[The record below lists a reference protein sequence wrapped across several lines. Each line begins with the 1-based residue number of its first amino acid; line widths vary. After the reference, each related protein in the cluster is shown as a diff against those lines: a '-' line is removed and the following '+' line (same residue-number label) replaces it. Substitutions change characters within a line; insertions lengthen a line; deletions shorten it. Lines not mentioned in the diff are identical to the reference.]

1 MNKILIEGL
10 DRLGKDTLIQGILNK
25 VGYHHVMHFSK
36 PVQLDCYVPSPTG
49 MSARE
54 IKEQT
59 LQTYQEHSFRTM
71 FSILRDAKLTPII
84 CNRAHLGECVYAPLY
99 RGYSG
104 DYVFDL
110 ENQFG
115 MSSAYNLK
123 LILLIEDF
131 KAAKHFVDDGASLG
145 AIENREKEQELFLSA
160 FEKSII
166 QRKQVICV
174 TDPNTGSFKAK
185 HLILAEALS

>member
-25 VGYHHVMHFSK
+25 TGYHHVMHFSK

-49 MSARE
+49 MTAQE
-54 IKEQT
+54 I
-59 LQTYQEHSFRTM
+59 LQMSLQMYQERSFRTM
-71 FSILRDAKLTPII
+71 FSILRDAKFSHII

-104 DYVFDL
+104 DYVFEL
-110 ENQFG
+110 EQQYA
-115 MSSAYNLK
+115 MSSAFNVK
-123 LILLIEDF
+123 LILLTEDF
-131 KAAKHFVDDGASLG
+131 KAARHFVDDGASLG
-145 AIENREKEQELFLSA
+145 VIENREKEQELFLEA
-160 FEKSII
+160 FEKSVI

-174 TDPNTGSFKAK
+174 TDTETGKFKSK
-185 HLILAEALS
+185 ELILAEALS